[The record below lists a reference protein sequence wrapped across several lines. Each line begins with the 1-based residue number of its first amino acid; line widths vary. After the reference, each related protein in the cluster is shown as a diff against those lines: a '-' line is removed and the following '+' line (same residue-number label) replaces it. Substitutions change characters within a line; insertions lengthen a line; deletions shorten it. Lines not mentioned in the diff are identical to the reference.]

1 MPDDVMFDGWRQ
13 GPRSPLAEWEKA
25 YFDTIKQVI
34 RSPRPEDLKLFRM
47 GLGNRDVAVI
57 AQRLVRAEDG
67 TTAGFQPLALL
78 VDDELAAE
86 LQMPDG
92 STTKSTPPDGLE
104 GAA

>member
-25 YFDTIKQVI
+25 YFDTIKQVV

-47 GLGNRDVAVI
+47 GLGNRDVAVV
-57 AQRLVRAEDG
+57 AQRVLRDDG
-67 TTAGFQPLALL
+67 TTAGFQPLAML
-78 VDDELAAE
+78 VDDELAAA
-86 LQMPDG
+86 LQTADG
-92 STTKSTPPDGLE
+92 RPTDSIPPDGLE